1 MSLLRN
7 ARGALARCTLRPV
20 GEPTPR
26 RAWTVW
32 GVTWLSYATYY
43 FGRKNLSVT
52 KAAIG
57 RSLGS
62 HALYGVETAYLAA
75 YAVGQYGSGWLGDR
89 VGARKLVGVG
99 MLVAAAASFA
109 FGLWSAG
116 ALFLATAVVNGF
128 AQSTGWP
135 GNVKAMQEW
144 TTPESRGR
152 VMGVWATCYQVGGIA
167 ATAFAA
173 SMLARGGWRAAYY
186 GPAAV
191 IAVVGVVVLV
201 LVPARGPAGPSDRA
215 DPDAAR
221 RYGDEDRQARRAV
234 ALSATVWWY
243 GASYFFIKLIRYSL
257 LFWLP
262 FYLETALGYGSAQAG
277 YFSTSFEIGGVLG
290 TMALGALSD
299 RLPAVPRSLVC
310 AASLVG
316 LGGRSLRVHAR
327 RGPQPRAQ
335 LRRHGARRGP
345 PLRTRLA
352 PLGRRGAGP
361 RRTEGGGA
369 RDWDDQRPR
378 FGGRRLAGVHHA
390 RGQPQQRVERRLL
403 RAPRVGGRG
412 RAPAH
417 ADVSTRGAARG
428 RSLNPVRGL
437 RQDELVTRRGG
448 RDEDRRVGARPGRP
462 EHRRGQV
469 EDEPPRHR
477 VLGADRDRRAAAAG
491 PLRAHGV
498 GAERHV
504 GPGEPAP
511 DALRSRPLRR
521 ATRR

>member
-1 MSLLRN
+1 MSPLRN
-7 ARGALARCTLRPV
+7 ARGALARCTLRRV
-20 GEPTPR
+20 GEATPR

-89 VGARKLVGVG
+89 VGARKLVGFG

-109 FGLWSAG
+109 FGLWSVG
-116 ALFLATAVVNGF
+116 ALFLVTAVINGLS
-128 AQSTGWP
+128 QSTGWP

-191 IAVVGVVVLV
+191 IAVVGILVLA
-201 LVPARGPAGPSDRA
+201 LVPARPGPGGAVSTEPG
-215 DPDAAR
+215 AAR
-221 RYGDEDRQARRAV
+221 GYGDEDRAARRAV
-234 ALSATVWWY
+234 ALHATVWWY

-262 FYLETALGYGSAQAG
+262 FYLETALGYGSSQAG

-290 TMALGALSD
+290 TIALGALSD
-299 RLPAVPRSLVC
+299 RLPGVPRSVVC

-316 LGGRSLRVHAR
+316 LAVALFVY
-327 RGPQPRAQ
+327 
-335 LRRHGARRGP
+335 
-345 PLRTRLA
+345 T
-352 PLGRRGAGP
+352 
-361 RRTEGGGA
+361 
-369 RDWDDQRPR
+369 
-378 FGGRRLAGVHHA
+378 
-390 RGQPQQRVERRLL
+390 
-403 RAPRVGGRG
+403 RVGDLS
-412 RAPAH
+412 H
-417 ADVSTRGAARG
+417 ALNFAAMAVVGALLYGPDSLLSGAAA
-428 RSLNPVRGL
+428 
-437 RQDELVTRRGG
+437 QDLGG
-448 RDEDRRVGARPGRP
+448 P
-462 EHRRGQV
+462 
-469 EDEPPRHR
+469 
-477 VLGADRDRRAAAAG
+477 RAAALAIG
-491 PLRAHGV
+491 MINGLGSV
-498 GAERHV
+498 GAVSQEFITRAV
-504 GPGEPAP
+504 SRSSGWNAVFYVLLVSAVAAALLLTPTFRRTPRPAGGYGKTS
-511 DALRSRPLRR
+511 L
-521 ATRR
+521 